1 MKYLSILLL
10 AFLPFTLL
18 NCNGSKKAG
27 ASKVSTTSKK
37 GVDFVSS
44 KTLTDVLENA
54 QASGKIVFLDMY
66 TTWCAPCKIMDEE
79 VFTDPTVE
87 ALLDEKMVSYKV
99 DAEKGNGPD
108 LTVIYNVQV
117 YPTLIF
123 LDDKGRELA
132 RSDGALGTTDFLAL
146 AQQALNQQGL

>member
-1 MKYLSILLL
+1 MKRIMLLL
-10 AFLPFTLL
+10 ILALPFTLL
-18 NCNGSKKAG
+18 NCNGSKKAVD
-27 ASKVSTTSKK
+27 SVISTSKK

-44 KTLTDVLENA
+44 KTLTKVLEEA
-54 QASGKIVFLDMY
+54 QSDGKIVFLDMY

-79 VFTDPTVE
+79 VYTDPDVE
-87 ALLDEKMVSYKV
+87 ALLDDKMISYKV

-123 LDDKGRELA
+123 LDERGRELV
-132 RSDGALGTTDFLAL
+132 RSDGALSTTGFLEL
-146 AQQALNQQGL
+146 AQRALDANEL